1 MGGAIGL
8 VVYCTHKRV
17 CQTPQKACPQAW
29 TSCAPALTG
38 ALMKSTQTGRNR
50 FGRCPERTGQAETS
64 QIPLI
69 AMRPEISAASCGGT
83 HPTTSISR
91 QRVTGTSSRRLQRI
105 TVFCG
110 LLDTGISLSIMTTVY
125 AYDRSAAPSDRPCPA
140 ISLSTIVM
148 GSSQLRR

>member
-83 HPTTSISR
+83 HPTTSIL
-91 QRVTGTSSRRLQRI
+91 VPLTGHGNKLQE
-105 TVFCG
+105 
-110 LLDTGISLSIMTTVY
+110 
-125 AYDRSAAPSDRPCPA
+125 APKNHRFLWPA
-140 ISLSTIVM
+140 RHRHLTEYNDNTLCV
-148 GSSQLRR
+148 